1 MKRKSIVIAVLL
13 VFVLTFGAMTMTACN
28 QPDEKD
34 DNLIFFDDFNS
45 LDSNV
50 WNVYTAKTDTD
61 EGWGPESGVRRGAYW
76 DKDQVFT
83 ENGNLVIRT
92 EFKDGT
98 CYTGAI
104 DSNNKLEMHYGYYEA
119 RCKVP
124 LAHGMWSAFW
134 IFCDEMSGATT
145 SDPDVCGCEIDIFES
160 PYYEVVSPFT
170 NSFQSA
176 IHMGDYG
183 DNYKHCEIMHFDS
196 PNVETFIDIYD
207 GEFHVFGLDWQ
218 ENYYRFYVD
227 GIMTGEFTPEKNEI
241 KISEKDS
248 FLFLSC
254 EVGGS
259 DGVVGEPQFFL
270 SRNQRFTESDAPAD
284 FLVDYVKIYKT
295 KP

>member
-13 VFVLTFGAMTMTACN
+13 VFVLTFGMMILTACN
-28 QPDEKD
+28 KPDEKD
-34 DNLIFFDDFNS
+34 DNLIFFDDFNT
-45 LDSNV
+45 LDTSV

-104 DSNNKLEMHYGYYEA
+104 DSDNKLEMHYGYYEA

-134 IFCDEMSGATT
+134 IFCDEMGASS

-160 PYYEVVSPFT
+160 PYYGVDLEGET
-170 NSFQSA
+170 MFQSA
-176 IHMGDYG
+176 LHMGDYG
-183 DNYKHCEIMHFDS
+183 DNYEKREEFLKT
-196 PNVETFIDIYD
+196 VDIYD

-227 GIMTGEFTPEKNEI
+227 GIMTVEFTPEKDGF
-241 KISEKDS
+241 KISQKDS

-259 DGVVGEPQFFL
+259 NGVVGNSSFVLAAL
-270 SRNQRFTESDAPAD
+270 SGSLKLTESEAPVD